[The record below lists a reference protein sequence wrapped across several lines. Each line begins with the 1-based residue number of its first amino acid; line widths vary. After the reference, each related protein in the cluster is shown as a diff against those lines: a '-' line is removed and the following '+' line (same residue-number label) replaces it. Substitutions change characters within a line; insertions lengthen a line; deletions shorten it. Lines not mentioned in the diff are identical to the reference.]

1 MQAPSLA
8 SAQAFVRIVLSVSTR
23 VQADKE
29 LVSTV
34 PLVSTLL
41 LWAPLRARVALLG
54 SSRQRP
60 EAEAAR
66 RARRASSKMNLD
78 KDSVTHVPMVHSP
91 AVQEALSVEYVL
103 LASSPRL
110 VHPSVRSVLQ
120 VDTETLLEDPLVPSA
135 KLVSFLLDLETMNVA
150 FARLVSSLQ
159 LQASLL
165 ALHVQLVSTRTRR
178 TRLHATP
185 VLLVSSLPVWAT
197 RFVDLARLA
206 NSLRQ

>member
-1 MQAPSLA
+1 
-8 SAQAFVRIVLSVSTR
+8 

-78 KDSVTHVPMVHSP
+78 KDSVTDVSMVHSL

-165 ALHVQLVSTRTRR
+165 ALHVPLVDIKMSRIKRFAIPVQLVNSPLAVVV
-178 TRLHATP
+178 LHA
-185 VLLVSSLPVWAT
+185 
-197 RFVDLARLA
+197 LAV
-206 NSLRQ
+206 Q